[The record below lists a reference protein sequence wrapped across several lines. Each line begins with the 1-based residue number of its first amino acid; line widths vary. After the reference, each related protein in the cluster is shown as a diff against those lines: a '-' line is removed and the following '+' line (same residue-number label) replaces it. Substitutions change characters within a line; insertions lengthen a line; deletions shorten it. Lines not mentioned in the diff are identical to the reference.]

1 MEMRKGALG
10 KERDG
15 KGYYLR
21 CGAEAG
27 VPELSRI
34 FEMFSEDETRHAD
47 ALHALQT
54 GGEVKFSHSRTLEG
68 AKPILRRLAIVE
80 KTLSC
85 FNGDLRVFGS
95 AMDFEAANVRHF
107 AKLAAETEDAGQRDL
122 YLKIAAEDEIHFTLL
137 EYMYDLLRQSDAGGA
152 SNSGVNDGNC

>member
-27 VPELSRI
+27 VPEVSRI

-47 ALHALQT
+47 ALRALQS
-54 GGEVKFSHSRTLEG
+54 GGQVELPQSPTLEG
-68 AKPILRRLAIVE
+68 AKPILRRLAFE
-80 KTLSC
+80 DAARSC
-85 FNGDLRVFGS
+85 FKGDLRVFGS
-95 AMDFEAANVRHF
+95 AMDFEAANVRRF
-107 AKLAAETEDAGQRDL
+107 GKLAAETDDALQRDL
-122 YLKIAAEDEIHFTLL
+122 YLKIAAEDEVHFTLL
-137 EYMYDLLRQSDAGGA
+137 EYMYDLLQPSEAGSAGKSGA
-152 SNSGVNDGNC
+152 NDGNC

>member
-10 KERDG
+10 KEQDG

-27 VPELSRI
+27 VPEVSRI

-47 ALHALQT
+47 ALRALQA
-54 GGEVKFSHSRTLEG
+54 GVQVEFSHSRTLEG
-68 AKPILRRLAIVE
+68 AQPILRRLAFE
-80 KTLSC
+80 ETLSC

-95 AMDFEAANVRHF
+95 AMDFEAANVRRF
-107 AKLAAETEDAGQRDL
+107 GRLAAETDDAGTRDL
-122 YLKIAAEDEIHFTLL
+122 YLKIAAEDEVHFTLL
-137 EYMYDLLRQSDAGGA
+137 EYMYDLLKPGDPAGAGK
-152 SNSGVNDGNC
+152 SGVN